1 MSLRDWL
8 VPAATGVAGLAAG
21 FLLAGG
27 SDAPGLVEPVPNGQA
42 GWVQPPMSSPGQATN
57 PGISLDDMRRVVR
70 EELAARDGAAG
81 RADSRIAASDPPA
94 TPPDAA
100 QVAAASQASAVLNAA
115 IARRTWT
122 NADSESAR
130 EEVAKMT
137 TDQRVEL
144 LRQYSQAVNQG
155 RLVPETDQVPF

>member
-1 MSLRDWL
+1 MSLREWL

-27 SDAPGLVEPVPNGQA
+27 SDAPGLAEPVPNGQA
-42 GWVQPPMSSPGQATN
+42 GWAQAPMSAQGQAASSA
-57 PGISLDDMRRVVR
+57 ISLDDLRRVVR
-70 EELAARDGAAG
+70 DELAARDGAAG

-100 QVAAASQASAVLNAA
+100 QVAAASQASAMLNAA

-122 NADSESAR
+122 NGDSESAR

-144 LRQYSQAVNQG
+144 LQQFAQAVNQG
-155 RLVPETDQVPF
+155 RLIPETDQVPF